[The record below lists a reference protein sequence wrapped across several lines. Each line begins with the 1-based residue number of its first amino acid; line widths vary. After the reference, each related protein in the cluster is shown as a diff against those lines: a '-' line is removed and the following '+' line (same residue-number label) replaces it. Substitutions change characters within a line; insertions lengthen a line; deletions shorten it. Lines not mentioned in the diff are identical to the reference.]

1 MKKEF
6 KLKDKRQDLRNCKS
20 TFFVPIYFEEA
31 VKEATQNL
39 KKELEENF
47 NDFKDKIRVYGIADV
62 DIPEEIDILEIKQ
75 DKAFEKHIGDLK

>member
-6 KLKDKRQDLRNCKS
+6 KLIDKRQDLRNCKS

-39 KKELEENF
+39 KKELEEELRHNVITCEI
-47 NDFKDKIRVYGIADV
+47 NGVPLALKCVRTMCEKI
-62 DIPEEIDILEIKQ
+62 
-75 DKAFEKHIGDLK
+75 DKAFEKNIGNLK